1 MSHANPF
8 PVIIFCPLCQ
18 SDETVDPLGLC
29 LTCGADLGSLQEI
42 LFSAQDSLRLALEAL
57 RERRDQ
63 EALDYAYEAWGLKQ
77 TMETAAVGLLAAM
90 QLRDG
95 QEAFRWLKRRRRMSS
110 P

>member
-1 MSHANPF
+1 ML
-8 PVIIFCPLCQ
+8 IFCPLCQ
-18 SDETVDPLGLC
+18 SDETVDADGVC
-29 LTCGADLGSLQEI
+29 VSCGADLGSLQGI
-42 LFSAQDSLRLALEAL
+42 LFSAQDSLRLALEAM

-110 P
+110 

>member
-1 MSHANPF
+1 ML
-8 PVIIFCPLCQ
+8 IFCPICQ
-18 SDETVDPLGLC
+18 FDETVDAMGVC
-29 LTCGADLGSLQEI
+29 LSCSADLSALRDV
-42 LFSAQDSLRLALEAL
+42 LLSAQDSLRLALEAM

-95 QEAFRWLKRRRRMSS
+95 REALRWLMRRRRMAAM
-110 P
+110 